1 MSVLY
6 FCCMLAF
13 VRLIVGF
20 EEHCDFFSKI
30 ETLSTAKDEVVLCV
44 LIYFFAF
51 VGHLQFYAI

>member
-1 MSVLY
+1 MCW
-6 FCCMLAF
+6 FCFCWMGGL

-20 EEHCDFFSKI
+20 EEHCYF
-30 ETLSTAKDEVVLCV
+30 LSEVQPLSPAEDEVVLRV